1 MSSFA
6 PDMKRLLTRVLC
18 TVFIA
23 VFGQMYAQRVEN
35 LRLMTYNVLSYRT
48 ANGQCT
54 GNNNNPTSKDGYIK
68 TVVQYIDPDIIVM
81 NEIGA
86 QPVNSDRLLTN
97 ALNVGGINKWEQANY
112 SSNGWSN
119 LVNML
124 FYDSTKVGLH
134 SQRLIDKDLQN
145 QSLVRAIDLYRLYY
159 KDPLL
164 HLGGDTVYFV
174 VVALHLK
181 AGNSNTDEN
190 DRDDATAALIDLLK
204 TQVADEHVFI
214 CGDFN
219 SYNANEG
226 GIQNLV
232 TASPPSE
239 RFFDPINKLGGW
251 NNSPIYA
258 AIHTQSTRNSGNTN
272 SGCFSGGGLDDRFDM
287 ILVSD
292 AVLNDAGSEVNYTD
306 GSYEVL
312 GNDGSHFNKG
322 ITDIPTNGSA
332 PSVVID
338 ALSDN
343 SDHLPVYLEF
353 DVHKQS
359 LATSN
364 IPPPFSGLRIHAA
377 AAERLVV
384 QMRSQT
390 SESIQLRVVDL
401 LGRKLIERPFE
412 LHKGTSG
419 KVEIEFPYQKGI
431 YILQLQGVGW
441 ATTERFQWL

>member
-1 MSSFA
+1 MPNFA
-6 PDMKRLLTRVLC
+6 LPMNPSIIRFLC
-18 TVFIA
+18 LFFIA
-23 VFGQMYAQRVEN
+23 SLGQTHAQSVEN
-35 LRLMTYNVLSYRT
+35 LRLMTYNILSYRT

-54 GNNNNPTSKDGYIK
+54 GNNNNPTAKDGYIK

-134 SQRLIDKDLQN
+134 SQQLIDKDLQN

-181 AGNSNTDEN
+181 AGNSNADEN

-204 TQVADEHVFI
+204 TKVSDEHVFI

-219 SYNANEG
+219 SYSANEG
-226 GIQNLV
+226 GIQNLM

-239 RFFDPINKLGGW
+239 RFFDPIDKMGGW

-258 AIHTQSTRNSGNTN
+258 AVHTQSTRNSGNTN

-292 AVLNDAGSEVNYTD
+292 AVLNDAGSEVNYTA

-359 LATSN
+359 LSASN
-364 IPPPFSGLRIHAA
+364 ILPPVSDLRIHAA
-377 AAERLVV
+377 TADRLVV
-384 QMRSQT
+384 QMRSRT
-390 SESIQLRVVDL
+390 SGSIQLRVVDL

-412 LHKGTSG
+412 LHKGQSG
-419 KVEIEFPYQKGI
+419 KMEIDFPYQKGI
-431 YILQLQGVGW
+431 YLLQLQGAGW
-441 ATTERFQWL
+441 ATTERFQWP